1 MVRFWNAALRQ
12 PFAVKLAGMW
22 RRHPKFTTKTVMV
35 ENNDVDEAFT
45 LLNRLMEKEG
55 LMKII
60 RNTQYY
66 IKPCQQRKQ
75 LSIDASQAI
84 VREDMNR
91 KMKFLMRKNR
101 VDAYPGQI
109 TA

>member
-1 MVRFWNAALRQ
+1 MVRLWNAALRQ
-12 PFAVKLAGMW
+12 PFGVKLGGLWNA
-22 RRHPKFTTKTVMV
+22 HPKFTNRTVLV
-35 ENNDVDEAFT
+35 ENNDVDGAFT
-45 LLNRLMEKEG
+45 LLNKLMDKEG

-75 LSIDASQAI
+75 LSIEASQAI
-84 VREDMNR
+84 VREDLNR